1 MKASVTMSDYRKEFL
16 AFRRFL
22 RPTAGRHKN
31 YNNYCNVRRQGR
43 SKTRKVPNGKDTI
56 YCQARLHVFSPQL
69 SKTHSPS
76 PAVPPLLSL
85 SKYRVATK
93 GVTLPPPLKRATPR
107 LPINHVGYQIGME
120 GYFLPFHN
128 IVPETP
134 RTTSHPSTA
143 AQLALGWALWGRRRR
158 SPVFFRRPL
167 YRPSVSEW
175 LHSRHMHNSMPPP
188 PPT

>member
-1 MKASVTMSDYRKEFL
+1 MSGGRDEAKHVKFQTGRTLFIPKHDY
-16 AFRRFL
+16 
-22 RPTAGRHKN
+22 T
-31 YNNYCNVRRQGR
+31 
-43 SKTRKVPNGKDTI
+43 S
-56 YCQARLHVFSPQL
+56 SP
-69 SKTHSPS
+69 HNSPKRTLLLLQS
-76 PAVPPLLSL
+76 PLCSL

-107 LPINHVGYQIGME
+107 LPINHVGYQIRME

-167 YRPSVSEW
+167 YGPSVSEW